1 MAAGLTSWPRVSLA
15 RSAAAAAFATT
26 LFAQRP
32 GSHGRTSN
40 TMLAFC
46 PAGLLM
52 GGRGPR
58 AGLRVQTAI
67 GLATVTYALSPDLS
81 VGQGKVHV
89 GLAVGL

>member
-46 PAGLLM
+46 PVGLLM

-58 AGLRVQTAI
+58 AGLRVQI
-67 GLATVTYALSPDLS
+67 VHIVLYTVS
-81 VGQGKVHV
+81 GKCRHAAWA
-89 GLAVGL
+89 GS